1 MTSQDYVIKGSCDFC
16 SGSSSLHVT
25 ALPRLVVIGIV
36 VFGYTVFCGWRVRFR
51 MFTKTHNLTNMKF
64 YNGIT
69 IVCQRNQKSMS
80 VTCPEKHV
88 GYLSEK
94 HVGYLSRKAC
104 RLLVQ
109 KKRLEGERRQKQLL
123 QEMLLQRF
131 SGYTHMQKTSKIF
144 PNVNLNLY
152 RKTKDKEMY
161 IFMYQ
166 CIQCI

>member
-1 MTSQDYVIKGSCDFC
+1 
-16 SGSSSLHVT
+16 
-25 ALPRLVVIGIV
+25 
-36 VFGYTVFCGWRVRFR
+36 

-88 GYLSEK
+88 GYLSRKARRLLVQKSMSVTCPEK

>member
-109 KKRLEGERRQKQLL
+109 KKRLEGE
-123 QEMLLQRF
+123 
-131 SGYTHMQKTSKIF
+131 
-144 PNVNLNLY
+144 
-152 RKTKDKEMY
+152 KTKTTTTRNAIAE
-161 IFMYQ
+161 IFGLHAYAKNFKNISK
-166 CIQCI
+166 CKSEFV

>member
-1 MTSQDYVIKGSCDFC
+1 
-16 SGSSSLHVT
+16 
-25 ALPRLVVIGIV
+25 
-36 VFGYTVFCGWRVRFR
+36 
-51 MFTKTHNLTNMKF
+51 MKF

-94 HVGYLSRKAC
+94 HVGCLSRKAC

-109 KKRLEGERRQKQLL
+109 KKRLEGERRQKQQL

-131 SGYTHMQKTSKIF
+131 SGYTHMQKIF

>member
-16 SGSSSLHVT
+16 SRSSSLHVT

-109 KKRLEGERRQKQLL
+109 KKRLEGE
-123 QEMLLQRF
+123 
-131 SGYTHMQKTSKIF
+131 
-144 PNVNLNLY
+144 
-152 RKTKDKEMY
+152 KTKTTTTRNAIAE
-161 IFMYQ
+161 IFGLHAYAKNFKNISK
-166 CIQCI
+166 CKSEFV

>member
-1 MTSQDYVIKGSCDFC
+1 
-16 SGSSSLHVT
+16 
-25 ALPRLVVIGIV
+25 
-36 VFGYTVFCGWRVRFR
+36 
-51 MFTKTHNLTNMKF
+51 MKF

-109 KKRLEGERRQKQLL
+109 KKRLEGE
-123 QEMLLQRF
+123 
-131 SGYTHMQKTSKIF
+131 
-144 PNVNLNLY
+144 
-152 RKTKDKEMY
+152 KTKTTTTRNAIAE
-161 IFMYQ
+161 IFGLHAYAKNFKNISK
-166 CIQCI
+166 CKSEFV

>member
-36 VFGYTVFCGWRVRFR
+36 VFGYTVFCRWRVRFR

-88 GYLSEK
+88 GYLS
-94 HVGYLSRKAC
+94 RKAR

-109 KKRLEGERRQKQLL
+109 KSMSVTCPEEATRRK
-123 QEMLLQRF
+123 
-131 SGYTHMQKTSKIF
+131 K
-144 PNVNLNLY
+144 
-152 RKTKDKEMY
+152 KTKTTTTRNATAE
-161 IFMYQ
+161 IFGLHAYAKNISK
-166 CIQCI
+166 CKSEFV